1 MNDWK
6 KSKEQLIAELVELR
20 QQVAD
25 DSGLRER
32 HCATA
37 LLQVV
42 PLGIHQCD
50 TQGRINFVNPSQEAI
65 TGYTADELVGTFVWD
80 RMPLGPERDFLP
92 EYFRYL
98 VTEQPAPTPYFAVN
112 VRKDGEVFDVRVDW
126 NYLRNSK
133 GELTGFVSIVT
144 DVTVEQR
151 SQAALQVSEE
161 RYRSL
166 TETTTDVIY
175 ILDRSGKLLF
185 VNRAAASYFRVSPEA
200 LVGKT
205 QQDLFPPEK
214 VQEHMECLRRVFETG
229 EIQEDE
235 SWYRFGPHEVWLNV
249 RTTPL
254 RDEQGNITSA
264 MGVCRDI
271 TPQKRV
277 ELALRSS
284 EAKYRRLHQSMW
296 DAFVSVDMTGRI
308 LECNDAYCQ
317 MLGYEQEELL
327 KLTYMDLTPDRWH
340 AFEARIIDEEILPLG
355 HSPVYEKEYRRKDG
369 TVLPVE
375 LRTNLIRDDDGQPA
389 TMWAIVRD
397 ITERKRAQKEL
408 FEANR
413 RLEQRV
419 DQRTAELTQ
428 ANTLLKTENQ
438 QRRQA
443 EEELT
448 IFRRFVEAAT
458 QGFGMADVEGRI
470 VYVNPFLAR
479 LYGKNNPD
487 EVIGTHVSALYPP
500 DYLQRREREIL
511 PALRRGQH
519 WQGEQWMAFSDGQ
532 FHPTIH
538 SIFPVCDDDGR
549 LLRTAAIITDITEL
563 KKSEAKL
570 KAEQQALRRMLLAS
584 DHERRLVTYE
594 LHDGVAQQLM
604 GALMHFQCP
613 PSVKGR
619 DSRAD
624 DAYRAGM
631 DALRQAS
638 SELRRVMNRLRTPVL
653 DKFGLCE
660 AIEDVAA
667 QLRSIPGSPH
677 IEYHYDRQL
686 PRLESTLENSLFR
699 IAQEAMTNAC
709 RHSRSEKIR
718 VALVQKGGEV
728 TLEVRDWGTGFDVN
742 NVRENRFGL
751 EGIRERCRILGGRLN
766 LQSQTGEG
774 TVVQVTF
781 PILEAAAGPG

>member
-6 KSKEQLIAELVELR
+6 KSKEQLIADLVELR

-32 HCATA
+32 HWATA

-50 TQGRINFVNPSQEAI
+50 TQGRITFVNPSQEAI

-112 VRKDGEVFDVRVDW
+112 VRRDGEVFDVRVDW

-144 DVTVEQR
+144 DVTVER
-151 SQAALQVSEE
+151 RTQAALQVSEE
-161 RYRSL
+161 R
-166 TETTTDVIY
+166 
-175 ILDRSGKLLF
+175 
-185 VNRAAASYFRVSPEA
+185 
-200 LVGKT
+200 
-205 QQDLFPPEK
+205 
-214 VQEHMECLRRVFETG
+214 
-229 EIQEDE
+229 
-235 SWYRFGPHEVWLNV
+235 
-249 RTTPL
+249 
-254 RDEQGNITSA
+254 
-264 MGVCRDI
+264 
-271 TPQKRV
+271 
-277 ELALRSS
+277 
-284 EAKYRRLHQSMW
+284 YRRLHQSMW

-340 AFEARIIDEEILPLG
+340 AFEARIIQEEVLPLG
-355 HSPVYEKEYRRKDG
+355 YSHVYEKEYRRKDG
-369 TVLPVE
+369 SVFPVE
-375 LRTNLIRDDDGQPA
+375 LRTNLIRDDDGRPA
-389 TMWAIVRD
+389 AMWAIVRD
-397 ITERKRAQKEL
+397 ITERKQAQKEL
-408 FEANR
+408 LEANQ

-458 QGFGMADVEGRI
+458 QGFGMADIEGRI

-479 LYGKNNPD
+479 LYGKDSPD

-500 DYLQRREREIL
+500 DYLQRRQREIL
-511 PALRRGQH
+511 PALRHGQH

-532 FHPTIH
+532 LHPTIH

-613 PSVKGR
+613 QPVKGH

-667 QLRSIPGSPH
+667 QLQSIPGSPQ
-677 IEYHYDRQL
+677 IEYYHDHQL

-709 RHSRSEKIR
+709 RHSRSERIR

-742 NVRENRFGL
+742 SVRENRFGL
-751 EGIRERCRILGGRLN
+751 EGIRERCRILGGRLK
-766 LQSQTGEG
+766 LQSNAGEG
-774 TVVQVTF
+774 TVIQVTF
-781 PILEAAAGPG
+781 PIMENPS